1 MNPHH
6 QRLTWPITILLS
18 IVLLSGQMA
27 AGRLPW
33 QDQPAAPTQEFLFI
47 DTRDAS
53 TLEKELNSHAQLGW
67 RLDRLPKS
75 SMANS
80 IGALLT
86 RAESG
91 KQYQYKVLATR
102 RVSTI
107 EKEFTQALAEG
118 WEFRGLMS
126 EFNFEDMMMMAFTHV
141 GSETFMVLE
150 RESGEVKRR
159 FEYRLLSAQR
169 KKTIQQEL
177 DQAVAEGYI
186 PLAMAGGQDTSGAM
200 VLLGPKIVLNI
211 VLSRSI
217 ESPDAD
223 KGRYEYRILGAAKV
237 KTMETEMNQAAKEGF
252 RYYLSTPP
260 LAVLMRRE
268 KENAAKGRY
277 DYHLPATI
285 KKATME
291 KEMNEQGA
299 LGYQYVATGA
309 GLGIATFFEHDTVE
323 KADGARRAYLI
334 LKAAK
339 DATIQKQI
347 GESLAAGWTLRD
359 LTHLGEYVIVFDR
372 SAPPAA
378 N

>member
-6 QRLTWPITILLS
+6 QRLTWPVTILLS
-18 IVLLSGQMA
+18 TVLLSGQLA
-27 AGRLPW
+27 ASPLPW
-33 QDQPAAPTQEFLFI
+33 QDRPAAPIQEFLFI
-47 DTRDAS
+47 DTRNAS
-53 TLEKELNSHAQLGW
+53 TLEMELNSHAQLVW
-67 RLDRLPKS
+67 RLDRLPKPS
-75 SMANS
+75 LANS
-80 IGALLT
+80 ICALLT
-86 RAESG
+86 RAEAG
-91 KQYQYKVLATR
+91 KRYQYKVLATR

-107 EKEFTQALAEG
+107 EKEFTQAAAEG
-118 WEFRGLMS
+118 WELRGLMS
-126 EFNFEDMMMMAFTHV
+126 QFNFEDMMMMALTHV

-200 VLLGPKIVLNI
+200 VLIGPKFVFNI

-237 KTMETEMNQAAKEGF
+237 KTMEKEMNQAAKEGF

-268 KENAAKGRY
+268 KENAEKGRY
-277 DYHLPATI
+277 DYHLPATL

-299 LGYQYVATGA
+299 LGYHYVATGA
-309 GLGIATFFEHDTVE
+309 GLGLATFFEHDTVE
-323 KADGARRAYLI
+323 KADVARRAYLI
-334 LKAAK
+334 LKSAK

-359 LTHLGEYVIVFDR
+359 LTHTGEYVIVFDR
-372 SAPPAA
+372 SAPPAT

>member
-6 QRLTWPITILLS
+6 QRLTWPVTILLS

-27 AGRLPW
+27 AGHLPW
-33 QDQPAAPTQEFLFI
+33 QDQPAAPIQEFLFI

-53 TLEKELNSHAQLGW
+53 TLEMELNSHAQLGW

-75 SMANS
+75 SLANS

-86 RAESG
+86 RAEAG
-91 KQYQYKVLATR
+91 KRYQYKVLATR

-107 EKEFTQALAEG
+107 EKEFTQAVAEG

-126 EFNFEDMMMMAFTHV
+126 QFDFGDMMMMAFTHV
-141 GSETFMVLE
+141 GSETFIVLE
-150 RESGEVKRR
+150 RESGETKRR

-169 KKTIQQEL
+169 EKNIQQEL
-177 DQAVAEGYI
+177 DQAVAEGYL
-186 PLAMAGGQDTSGAM
+186 PLAIGGGQDTSGAM
-200 VLLGPKIVLNI
+200 VLLGPKLVFNVI
-211 VLSRSI
+211 LSRSI

-223 KGRYEYRILGAAKV
+223 KGRYEYRFLRTAKV
-237 KTMETEMNQAAKEGF
+237 NTMDKEMNQAAKEGF

-268 KENAAKGRY
+268 KEKAEKGRY
-277 DYHLPATI
+277 DYHLLATL

-291 KEMNEQGA
+291 KEMNEQGS
-299 LGYQYVATGA
+299 LGYHYVATGA
-309 GLGIATFFEHDTVE
+309 GLGLATFFEHDTAE
-323 KADGARRAYLI
+323 KAVVARRVYLI
-334 LKAAK
+334 LKSVK
-339 DATIQKQI
+339 DAAIQKQI

-359 LTHLGEYVIVFDR
+359 LTHAGEYVIVFDR

>member
-6 QRLTWPITILLS
+6 QRLPWPATILLS

-27 AGRLPW
+27 AGRLPR

-53 TLEKELNSHAQLGW
+53 TLEKELNSQAQLGW

-75 SMANS
+75 SLANS
-80 IGALLT
+80 MGALLT
-86 RAESG
+86 RAEAG

-107 EKEFTQALAEG
+107 EKEFTQAAAEG
-118 WEFRGLMS
+118 WEFRGLLS
-126 EFNFEDMMMMAFTHV
+126 RFDFGDMMMMAFTHV
-141 GSETFMVLE
+141 GGESFMVME
-150 RESGEVKRR
+150 REVGETKRR

-169 KKTIQQEL
+169 EKTIQREL
-177 DQAVAEGYI
+177 DQAVAEGYL
-186 PLAMAGGQDTSGAM
+186 PLAIAVGQDTGGAM
-200 VLLGPKIVLNI
+200 VLLGPQFVFNV

-223 KGRYEYRILGAAKV
+223 KGRYEYRFLRTAKV
-237 KTMETEMNQAAKEGF
+237 NTLDKEMNQAAKEGF

-268 KENAAKGRY
+268 KEKAEKGRY
-277 DYHLPATI
+277 DYHLLATL

-299 LGYQYVATGA
+299 LGYHYVATGA

-372 SAPPAA
+372 SALPAT

>member
-6 QRLTWPITILLS
+6 QRLTWPATILLLT
-18 IVLLSGQMA
+18 VLLSGQMA
-27 AGRLPW
+27 AGPLPW
-33 QDQPAAPTQEFLFI
+33 QDRPAAPIQEFLFI
-47 DTRDAS
+47 DTRNAS
-53 TLEKELNSHAQLGW
+53 TLEMELNSHAQLGW

-75 SMANS
+75 SLANS

-86 RAESG
+86 RAEAG
-91 KQYQYKVLATR
+91 KRYQYKVLATR

-126 EFNFEDMMMMAFTHV
+126 EFDFEDMMMMAFTHV
-141 GSETFMVLE
+141 GSETFMALE
-150 RESGEVKRR
+150 RETGEVKRR

-223 KGRYEYRILGAAKV
+223 KGRYEYRVLGAAKV

-309 GLGIATFFEHDTVE
+309 GLGLATFFEHDTLE

-359 LTHLGEYVIVFDR
+359 LTHTGEYVIVFDR

>member
-6 QRLTWPITILLS
+6 QRLPWPATILLS

-27 AGRLPW
+27 AGRLPR

-53 TLEKELNSHAQLGW
+53 TLEKELNSQAQLGW

-75 SMANS
+75 SLANS
-80 IGALLT
+80 MGALLT
-86 RAESG
+86 RAEAG

-107 EKEFTQALAEG
+107 EKEFTQAAAEG
-118 WEFRGLMS
+118 WEFRGLLS
-126 EFNFEDMMMMAFTHV
+126 RFDFGDMMMMAFTHV
-141 GSETFMVLE
+141 GGESFMVME
-150 RESGEVKRR
+150 REVGETKRR

-169 KKTIQQEL
+169 EKTIQREL
-177 DQAVAEGYI
+177 DQAVAEGYL
-186 PLAMAGGQDTSGAM
+186 PLAIAVGQDTGGAM
-200 VLLGPKIVLNI
+200 VLLGPQFVFNV

-223 KGRYEYRILGAAKV
+223 KGRYEYRFLRTAKV
-237 KTMETEMNQAAKEGF
+237 NTLDKEMNQAAKEGF

-268 KENAAKGRY
+268 KENPAKGRY
-277 DYHLPATI
+277 EYHLLATL

-299 LGYQYVATGA
+299 LGYHYVATGA
-309 GLGIATFFEHDTVE
+309 GLGIATFFEHDTIE
-323 KADGARRAYLI
+323 KADAARRAYLI
-334 LKAAK
+334 LKAAR

-359 LTHLGEYVIVFDR
+359 LTHTEEYVVVFDR

>member
-6 QRLTWPITILLS
+6 QRLTWPATILLS
-18 IVLLSGQMA
+18 IALLSGQMA

-33 QDQPAAPTQEFLFI
+33 QDQPAAPVQEFLFI

-53 TLEKELNSHAQLGW
+53 TLEKELNSNAQLGW
-67 RLDRLPKS
+67 RLHQLPKS
-75 SMANS
+75 TLANS
-80 IGALLT
+80 VGALLT
-86 RAESG
+86 RVEAG
-91 KQYQYKVLATR
+91 KRYQYKVLATR

-107 EKEFTQALAEG
+107 EKELTQAATEG
-118 WEFRGLMS
+118 WEFRGVMS
-126 EFNFEDMMMMAFTHV
+126 RFDFGDMMMMAFTHV
-141 GSETFMVLE
+141 GGESFMVLE
-150 RESGEVKRR
+150 REAGETKRR

-169 KKTIQQEL
+169 KKTTQQEL

-186 PLAMAGGQDTSGAM
+186 PLAIAGGQDTSGAM

-223 KGRYEYRILGAAKV
+223 KGRYEYRILGTAKV
-237 KTMETEMNQAAKEGF
+237 KAMEKEMNQAAKEGF
-252 RYYLSTPP
+252 RYYTSTPP

-268 KENAAKGRY
+268 KENAEKGRY
-277 DYHLPATI
+277 DYHLLATL

-299 LGYQYVATGA
+299 LGYHYVATGA

-323 KADGARRAYLI
+323 KADVPQRAYLV
-334 LKAAK
+334 LKAAR
-339 DATIQKQI
+339 DATIQKRI

-359 LTHLGEYVIVFDR
+359 LTQTEEYVVVLDR
-372 SAPPAA
+372 PAPPAA

>member
-6 QRLTWPITILLS
+6 QRLPWPATILLS

-27 AGRLPW
+27 AGRLPR

-53 TLEKELNSHAQLGW
+53 TLEKELNSQAQLGW

-75 SMANS
+75 SLANS
-80 IGALLT
+80 MGALLT
-86 RAESG
+86 RAAAG
-91 KQYQYKVLATR
+91 KQYKYKVLATR

-107 EKEFTQALAEG
+107 EKEFTQAAAEG
-118 WEFRGLMS
+118 WEFRGLLS
-126 EFNFEDMMMMAFTHV
+126 RFDFGDMMMMAFTHV
-141 GSETFMVLE
+141 GGESFMVME
-150 RESGEVKRR
+150 REVGETKRR

-169 KKTIQQEL
+169 EKTIQQEL
-177 DQAVAEGYI
+177 DQAVAEGYL
-186 PLAMAGGQDTSGAM
+186 PLAIAVGQDTGGAM
-200 VLLGPKIVLNI
+200 VLLGPQFVFNV

-223 KGRYEYRILGAAKV
+223 KGRYEYRFLRTAKV
-237 KTMETEMNQAAKEGF
+237 NTLDKEMNQAAKEGF
-252 RYYLSTPP
+252 RYNLSTPP

-268 KENAAKGRY
+268 KENPAKGRY
-277 DYHLPATI
+277 EYHLLATL

-299 LGYQYVATGA
+299 LGYHYVATGA
-309 GLGIATFFEHDTVE
+309 GLGIATFFEHATIE
-323 KADGARRAYLI
+323 KADAARRAYLI
-334 LKAAK
+334 LKAAR

-359 LTHLGEYVIVFDR
+359 LTHTEEYVVVFDR

>member
-6 QRLTWPITILLS
+6 HKLTWLATILLS
-18 IVLLSGQMA
+18 IVLLYGQMA
-27 AGRLPW
+27 AGYLPR
-33 QDQPAAPTQEFLFI
+33 QDQPAAPIQEFLFI

-53 TLEKELNSHAQLGW
+53 TLEKELNSNAQLGW
-67 RLDRLPKS
+67 RLHQLPKS
-75 SMANS
+75 SLANS

-86 RAESG
+86 RAEAG
-91 KQYQYKVLATR
+91 KRYQYKVLATR

-107 EKEFTQALAEG
+107 EKEFTQAAAEG
-118 WEFRGLMS
+118 WEFRGLLS
-126 EFNFEDMMMMAFTHV
+126 RFDFGDMMMMAFTHV
-141 GSETFMVLE
+141 GGESFMVME
-150 RESGEVKRR
+150 REVGEAKRR

-169 KKTIQQEL
+169 EKTIQREL
-177 DQAVAEGYI
+177 DQAVAEGYL
-186 PLAMAGGQDTSGAM
+186 PLAIAVGQDTSGAM
-200 VLLGPKIVLNI
+200 VLLGPQFVFNV

-223 KGRYEYRILGAAKV
+223 KGRYEYRFLRAAKV
-237 KTMETEMNQAAKEGF
+237 NTLEKEMNQAAKEGF

-268 KENAAKGRY
+268 KEKAEKGRY
-277 DYHLPATI
+277 EYHLLATL

-299 LGYQYVATGA
+299 LGYHYVATGA
-309 GLGIATFFEHDTVE
+309 GLGIATFFEHDTVK

-334 LKAAK
+334 LKAAR

-347 GESLAAGWTLRD
+347 GESLAAGWALRD
-359 LTHLGEYVIVFDR
+359 LTNTEEYVVVFDR
-372 SAPPAA
+372 PALPAA

>member
-1 MNPHH
+1 MNLY
-6 QRLTWPITILLS
+6 QRSTWRITILLATA
-18 IVLLSGQMA
+18 LLSGQLA
-27 AGRLPW
+27 AGPLPC
-33 QDQPAAPTQEFLFI
+33 QDQPTAPVQEFLFI

-53 TLEKELNSHAQLGW
+53 TLEMELNSHAQLGW

-75 SMANS
+75 SLANS

-86 RAESG
+86 RAEAG
-91 KQYQYKVLATR
+91 KRYQYKVLATR

-107 EKEFTQALAEG
+107 EKELTQSAAEG

-126 EFNFEDMMMMAFTHV
+126 QFGMGDLMAMAFTHV
-141 GSETFMVLE
+141 GGETSMVLE
-150 RESGEVKRR
+150 RESGETKRR

-177 DQAVAEGYI
+177 DQAVAEGYL

-200 VLLGPKIVLNI
+200 VLIGPKFVINI
-211 VLSRSI
+211 VLGRSL

-223 KGRYEYRILGAAKV
+223 KGRYEYRLLGAAKV
-237 KTMETEMNQAAKEGF
+237 KTMEKDINQAAKEGF
-252 RYYLSTPP
+252 RYYFSTPP
-260 LAVLMRRE
+260 LAVMMRRE
-268 KENAAKGRY
+268 KENAEKGRY
-277 DYHLPATI
+277 EYHLLATL

-299 LGYQYVATGA
+299 LGYHYIATGA
-309 GLGIATFFEHDTVE
+309 GLGLAAFFEHDTVE
-323 KADGARRAYLI
+323 KADSARRAYLI
-334 LKAAK
+334 LKSGK

-347 GESLAAGWTLRD
+347 GESLAAGWKLRD

-372 SAPPAA
+372 SAPPAT

>member
-1 MNPHH
+1 MLPSG
-6 QRLTWPITILLS
+6 RL
-18 IVLLSGQMA
+18 A
-27 AGRLPW
+27 AGPMPW
-33 QDQPAAPTQEFLFI
+33 QDKPAAPIQEFLFI
-47 DTRDAS
+47 DTRNAS
-53 TLEKELNSHAQLGW
+53 TLEMELNSHAQLGW

-75 SMANS
+75 SLTNS

-86 RAESG
+86 RAEAG
-91 KQYQYKVLATR
+91 KRYQYKVLATR
-102 RVSTI
+102 RVSTMK
-107 EKEFTQALAEG
+107 KELSQAAAEG

-150 RESGEVKRR
+150 RESGEVKHR
-159 FEYRLLSAQR
+159 FEYRILSAQR

-186 PLAMAGGQDTSGAM
+186 PLAIAGGQDTSGAM
-200 VLLGPKIVLNI
+200 VLIGPKFVLNI
-211 VLSRSI
+211 VLSRSL
-217 ESPDAD
+217 ESPDAG
-223 KGRYEYRILGAAKV
+223 KGRYEYLFLGAAKV
-237 KTMETEMNQAAKEGF
+237 KTMEKEMNQAAKEGF

-268 KENAAKGRY
+268 KENAEKGRY
-277 DYHLPATI
+277 DYRLPATL

-299 LGYQYVATGA
+299 LGYHYVATGA
-309 GLGIATFFEHDTVE
+309 GLGLATFFEHDAVE

-334 LKAAK
+334 LKSAK

-359 LTHLGEYVIVFDR
+359 LTHAGQYVVVFDR
-372 SAPPAA
+372 PAPPAA